1 MLIRQSRARKASVE
15 HANTSPKGTAF
26 PPDPAFPEGLVALS
40 SKAND
45 LSIYGTNWGAN
56 TVFQRQLE
64 LCWLDT
70 NKQTMSWG
78 CGPDLERAMS
88 KIMTLE
94 RATEF
99 GSAWNSRDPD
109 LVASFFADNGVYHA
123 SVGPDHLG
131 KTYLGKEEIRNGV
144 KAFFER
150 FPDGRFENLKVRVA
164 GDIGSFEWDFVATD
178 ASGKPVTTA
187 GCDLLA
193 FRGDKVILKNAF
205 RKAKG

>member
-1 MLIRQSRARKASVE
+1 
-15 HANTSPKGTAF
+15 
-26 PPDPAFPEGLVALS
+26 
-40 SKAND
+40 
-45 LSIYGTNWGAN
+45 
-56 TVFQRQLE
+56 
-64 LCWLDT
+64 
-70 NKQTMSWG
+70 
-78 CGPDLERAMS
+78 MS

-109 LVASFFADNGVYHA
+109 LVASFFADDGVYHA
-123 SVGPDHLG
+123 SVGADHLG

-187 GCDLLA
+187 GCDLLS
-193 FRGDKVILKNAF
+193 FRGDKVIVKNAF
-205 RKAKG
+205 RKARG